1 VSPKVEKLPGEPI
14 TIYTAPEDADLD
26 NLPAANRMLTD
37 ILDRQSRPVYHIA
50 NMLAARPL
58 DLDGL
63 KKLASNALLGRE
75 ALFRH
80 PMIKEVIVV
89 SRDPALVMIAEGLDA
104 SIHSLGIKSFRSL
117 AEALEYARTQIVLS
131 VK

>member
-26 NLPAANRMLTD
+26 DLPAANRMLTD
-37 ILDRQSRPVYHIA
+37 ILDRQRRPVYHIA
-50 NMLAARPL
+50 NMSAARPF

-63 KKLASNALLGRE
+63 KRLASNALLGKD

-80 PMIKEVIVV
+80 PMIKAALIV
-89 SRDPALVMIAEGLDA
+89 SEDPAVVMTVESLDA
-104 SIHSLGIKSFRSL
+104 SLHILNIKSFRSL
-117 AEALEYARTQIVLS
+117 AEALEYARLHARRR
-131 VK
+131 